1 MGYEKPKDYVEV
13 SERLIEFR
21 EKYPDGSLQSDPPE
35 WVRDGKGELVGVTL
49 RSSAFRTPDDVRPGH
64 GTAYEPYPGK
74 TPYTKGSEVMN
85 AETSAWGR
93 ALIAVGA
100 ADAKKGIASA
110 NEVRNRQSDSAASV
124 GKPAASN
131 APSVAQTSLLG
142 QIKSAMKLRNVSKA
156 DVDSH
161 VAARHGFG
169 SLSEALG
176 NERVL
181 LAVLGWVEEQ

>member
-1 MGYEKPKDYVEV
+1 MGYEKPANYVEV
-13 SERLIEFR
+13 QDRIVEFR

-49 RSSAFRTPDDVRPGH
+49 RSSAFRSPDDVRPGH
-64 GTAYEPYPGK
+64 GTAYEPFPGK

-110 NEVRNRQSDSAASV
+110 NEVRNRQSDSVAS
-124 GKPAASN
+124 ASKQEV
-131 APSVAQTSLLG
+131 SKGSTLDL
-142 QIKSAMKLRNVSKA
+142 IKAAMKLRNVSKA

-161 VAARHGFG
+161 VAAKHGFG